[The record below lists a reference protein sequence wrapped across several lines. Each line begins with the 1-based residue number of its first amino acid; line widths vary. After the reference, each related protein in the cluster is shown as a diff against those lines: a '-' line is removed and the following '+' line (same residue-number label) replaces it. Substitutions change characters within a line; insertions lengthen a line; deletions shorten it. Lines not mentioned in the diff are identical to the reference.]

1 MTTYSSK
8 AIALKYI
15 KYGESS
21 IISKMLTLKKG
32 LQSFIVKGVRQK
44 KSKQKLVC
52 FEPLKLCEISV
63 NNHKDS
69 STLQYLKKID
79 LLESI
84 NYNYINPNVNL
95 LSIFIAEVILKTTK
109 ENFADKYL
117 FEFIWETKKYLLTK
131 NLINDDF
138 IFVFLIKLSSYLGFQ
153 PSKENISNPYFDL
166 EKARFV
172 KIKNINTL
180 NSSLSNVFRCLIKNE
195 PVTLGAEK
203 KSEVLSCLIKYYN
216 IHSHDLNSLMSQK
229 IIKSVMF

>member
-1 MTTYSSK
+1 MTSYSSK

-21 IISKMLTLKKG
+21 IVSKMLTRKKG

-52 FEPLKLCEISV
+52 FEPLKLSEISV
-63 NNHKDS
+63 NHKDN

-109 ENFADKYL
+109 ENFEDKYL

-153 PSKENISNPYFDL
+153 PSIENISNPYFDL

-172 KIKNINTL
+172 KTKNINTL
-180 NSSLSNVFRCLIKNE
+180 NISLSSVFRCLIKNE
-195 PVTLGAEK
+195 STTLSTEK
-203 KSEVLSCLIKYYN
+203 KSEVLSCLIKYYK
-216 IHSHDLNSLMSQK
+216 IHSHDLNNLMSQK

>member
-1 MTTYSSK
+1 MTSYSSK

-21 IISKMLTLKKG
+21 IVSKMLTLKKG

-52 FEPLKLCEISV
+52 FEPLKLSEISV
-63 NNHKDS
+63 NHKDS

-79 LLESI
+79 LLENI

-109 ENFADKYL
+109 ENFEDKYL

-131 NLINDDF
+131 KLMPDDF

-153 PSKENISNPYFDL
+153 PSIENISNPYFDL

-172 KIKNINTL
+172 KLKNINTL
-180 NSSLSNVFRCLIKNE
+180 NIGLSSVFRCLIKNE
-195 PVTLGAEK
+195 PVILGAEK
-203 KSEVLSCLIKYYN
+203 KSEVLSCLIKYYK
-216 IHSHDLNSLMSQK
+216 IHSHDLNNLTSQK
-229 IIKSVMF
+229 IIKSIMF